1 MCVCW
6 WHNGW
11 KLRASLKTVQT
22 WPKFTKHSRSEG
34 KLSLI
39 FSPLL
44 LITWIIYLSPVQ
56 LAGIESVL
64 NWDKSGNPVNI
75 FSSCVGV
82 FSCRDDLKLLHV
94 VQRWP
99 SRSEASKMSD
109 SFGPDIWWSPPSWAL
124 CLSVFEVERSIICC
138 VLPVGEDDVSTNI
151 VCSLCMKM
159 VYFRWLRDVFSR
171 MTFLVK

>member
-6 WHNGW
+6 WHNW
-11 KLRASLKTVQT
+11 SKLRASLTTVQT

-39 FSPLL
+39 SSPLL

-56 LAGIESVL
+56 VAGIVSVL

-109 SFGPDIWWSPPSWAL
+109 SFGPDMWSSPSWAL
-124 CLSVFEVERSIICC
+124 SFSVWGREKYYLLRAACRGGPRQYQHC
-138 VLPVGEDDVSTNI
+138 V
-151 VCSLCMKM
+151 
-159 VYFRWLRDVFSR
+159 
-171 MTFLVK
+171 

>member
-1 MCVCW
+1 MCW
-6 WHNGW
+6 WHNGS
-11 KLRASLKTVQT
+11 KLRASLTTVQT

-39 FSPLL
+39 SSPLL
-44 LITWIIYLSPVQ
+44 LISWIIYLSPVQ
-56 LAGIESVL
+56 VAGIESVL

-124 CLSVFEVERSIICC
+124 CLSVWGREKYYLLRAACRGGPRQYQHC
-138 VLPVGEDDVSTNI
+138 